1 MKGTLNFLFT
11 IQLLLLGVEIL
22 TSFPTHLFSLFS
34 QHEHQLL
41 QAMKFKSFQF
51 IHPLLSHPLKQLPRN
66 SWTLVSS
73 HGFLPPTKSRDSS
86 FHQAGE
92 LGSLPHHIFDIH
104 ILPLLFSTHPLIK
117 FPAFLHHKDI
127 LQSLS
132 GSREMGS
139 TSGDGSWSPE
149 VN

>member
-11 IQLLLLGVEIL
+11 IELLLLGVEIL
-22 TSFPTHLFSLFS
+22 TSQPTCSHCS
-34 QHEHQLL
+34 QHQHQLL

-66 SWTLVSS
+66 SWTLIFS

-92 LGSLPHHIFDIH
+92 LRSLPHHIFDIH